1 VVRVTERPALID
13 PLVGRTIGG
22 RFRLISRLG
31 AGGMSCVYLARHV
44 VIDRLLA
51 IKILR
56 RELARNPVQR
66 DRFLREARA
75 ANRINHDNIVEITDM
90 GETEDRLVYLVMEYV
105 PGESLLKAFA
115 NGPMPVARAFD
126 IVRQCALALSRAHEM
141 GIIHRDLKPEN
152 ILLVQRR
159 ARADF
164 VKLLDFGIAKI
175 LDAPSLTGSQQI
187 FGTPGYIA
195 PEYIQSTAIDGRA
208 DLYSLGVILYEAIT
222 GALPFDYEFPG
233 DLLVKHVT
241 EQPVAP
247 STRYPSIDAPV
258 EQFLL
263 RCLRKDPAQRFR
275 DAFHFIDEL
284 DSVAERVGS
293 PLSWGGMNEPR
304 PGRART
310 DTDPEGIS
318 TGDRDQRDTWIGAPP
333 IDNDA
338 PTILEDVIVLDNVLT
353 EPEESIDPAR
363 DGVLGFERWKRRYEV
378 LHAALGELSEVPRE
392 VARALDHSHQVLAEM
407 QRRADRVK
415 QLQDEADRREMEGR
429 EIRASLGARIDSLA
443 HRHSQIQGEAE
454 KRASRKAELEA
465 ELGGRREGLDP
476 KGEAALWELAALAAR
491 TSGDSHERGAI
502 LAELA
507 SLRTELETRSEEA
520 ENHVATAL
528 RSLSNELTALET
540 LTAAIRSSLK
550 LVEEHARDAE
560 MSGLSS
566 LLGDGF
572 ETPKGASHR

>member
-1 VVRVTERPALID
+1 VNERPAVID

-105 PGESLLKAFA
+105 PGESLLKAF
-115 NGPMPVARAFD
+115 GGGRMSVARAFD
-126 IVRQCALALSRAHEM
+126 IVRQCASALSRAHEM

-159 ARADF
+159 GRPDF

-175 LDAPSLTGSQQI
+175 MDAPSLTGSQQI

-195 PEYIQSTAIDGRA
+195 PEYIQSTAVDGRA

-247 STRYPSIDAPV
+247 SERFPEIDRPV

-263 RCLRKDPAQRFR
+263 RCLQKDPNQRFR

-284 DSVAERVGS
+284 DTVAERVGS

-304 PGRART
+304 PQRERADDREMPG
-310 DTDPEGIS
+310 TDPEGES
-318 TGDRDQRDTWIGAPP
+318 AEAAPRDERDTWVGAPP
-333 IDNDA
+333 IANDA
-338 PTILEDVIVLDNVLT
+338 PTILDEVIVLENVLT

-378 LHAALGELSEVPRE
+378 FHNALGELSEVPRE
-392 VARALDHSHQVLAEM
+392 VARALDQSHQVLLDM
-407 QRRADRVK
+407 QKRAKRVGE
-415 QLQDEADRREMEGR
+415 LQAEADRRETEAR
-429 EIRASLGARIDSLA
+429 EIRATLGARIDSLA
-443 HRHSQIQGEAE
+443 HRHSQICGEME
-454 KRASRKAELEA
+454 KRSERKAQIETK
-465 ELGGRREGLDP
+465 LGGRREGLDHES
-476 KGEAALWELAALAAR
+476 EAALWELAALEAR

-502 LAELA
+502 LSELA
-507 SLRTELETRSEEA
+507 SLRTELEMRSERAEA
-520 ENHVATAL
+520 EIARTL
-528 RSLSNELTALET
+528 RELSHEIGELET
-540 LTAAIRSSLK
+540 LTNVVKSSLR
-550 LVEEHARDAE
+550 LVEEYARDVEPAGAR
-560 MSGLSS
+560 SF
-566 LLGDGF
+566 D
-572 ETPKGASHR
+572 TPEGASHR